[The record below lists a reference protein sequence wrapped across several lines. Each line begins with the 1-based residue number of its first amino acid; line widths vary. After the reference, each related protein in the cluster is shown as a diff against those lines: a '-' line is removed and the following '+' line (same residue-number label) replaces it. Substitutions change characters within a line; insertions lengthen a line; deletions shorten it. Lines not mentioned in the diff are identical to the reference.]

1 MEAHPLRER
10 IATSGYAE
18 LISWDLPASRP
29 SPVAMEPNPGAVTA
43 LAYSPDGSLLAT
55 ASWRGSSDPREVS
68 IRDGNTGQVRDRISG
83 PDIVYALAFDPTGER
98 LACGDRVGHVV
109 FWDLVTRRPVRQF
122 VTGSAVW
129 SIVTLDHPRRLVTH
143 GKDAV
148 LLFNL
153 ESGELEK
160 TVDLGGGGI
169 RRLAADRARSRLVVG
184 FGSGA
189 IASLSLPD
197 LTPGPRLD
205 GAHHGNVDCLAL
217 SPDGRLLA
225 TGAADRRVV
234 LRDAISFE
242 TLLSFPLWTG
252 TLRDL
257 TFDSTGRRLAI
268 VGTNCDVD
276 LWDLAALSDGLAD
289 LGLAWDR
296 PAPAVVSSTGPAPAG
311 EPLRPAVPVIR
322 RPDATAPAA
331 PERGRSRGSRLG

>member
-1 MEAHPLRER
+1 M
-10 IATSGYAE
+10 SG
-18 LISWDLPASRP
+18 S
-29 SPVAMEPNPGAVTA
+29 PGAI
-43 LAYSPDGSLLAT
+43 
-55 ASWRGSSDPREVS
+55 EV
-68 IRDGNTGQVRDRISG
+68 GN
-83 PDIVYALAFDPTGER
+83 
-98 LACGDRVGHVV
+98 VV

-122 VTGSAVW
+122 ETGSAVS
-129 SIVTLDHPRRLVTH
+129 SIVYLDHPRRLVTH

-160 TVDLGGGGI
+160 KVDLGGGGI

-197 LTPGPRLD
+197 LTPGRRLE
-205 GAHHGNVDCLAL
+205 GAHDGSVDCLAL

-225 TGAADRRVV
+225 TGAADQRVV
-234 LRDAISFE
+234 LRDAMSFE
-242 TLLSFPLWTG
+242 TLLGFPLWTG

-276 LWDLAALSDGLAD
+276 LWDLAALSDGLTD

-296 PAPAVVSSTGPAPAG
+296 PAPAVVSASGPAPAG
-311 EPLRPAVPVIR
+311 EHLRPAVPVIR
-322 RPDATAPAA
+322 RPGATAPAA
-331 PERGRSRGSRLG
+331 PERGR